1 MSLFAVVMI
10 LILAVIIMSISTRVT
25 LSLNRGADSYSERQ
39 AYWNAHSAVSVW
51 ESGQQF
57 PATTTYNSVNGWD
70 TGEIIIDSTGMKGI
84 GKTGSDSNIVWIVE
98 LDEREEQ
105 GGGADPGTEYT
116 FTNCEQEGRT
126 GPTQEQVDATYNV
139 ENNTLNGGVMII
151 TPGIQEWEVPANGTY
166 TIEAYGAQG
175 GPADYYN
182 PAGQL
187 IESFVGGLGARMRG
201 DFSLTQGD
209 VIKIVV
215 GQMGKTTTDEAAAGG
230 GGGTFIV
237 KSPYNSNSSIL
248 VIAGGGG
255 GVGKA
260 YFHTGL
266 NGQPGLTGTTGGDP
280 NPVQPQPMGGI
291 NGNGASCPSRNGCA
305 RIGGGGGG
313 GFFTAGYDC
322 TSRKSK
328 GGSAFTS
335 NPTGGEGSFSIYPDV
350 VLGVG
355 GYGGGGGGS
364 TQCGYGGGGGGYS
377 GGGGGGWRSG
387 CGGSGGGGGSY
398 NAGTN
403 QENTAGAN
411 SGHGFVIIT
420 VME

>member
-1 MSLFAVVMI
+1 
-10 LILAVIIMSISTRVT
+10 MSISTRVT

-116 FTNCEQEGRT
+116 FTNCEQEGRS

-139 ENNTLNGGVMII
+139 ENNTLNGAVMII

-215 GQMGKTTTDEAAAGG
+215 GQMGKTTTDEAAGGG

-266 NGQPGLTGTTGGDP
+266 NGQPGLTGTYGGDP
-280 NPVQPQPMGGI
+280 NPLGGGGVGGI
-291 NGNGASCPSRNGCA
+291 LGVGARCPSNECYG
-305 RIGGGGGG
+305 IGGGGGG